1 MKKTT
6 LLLNLI
12 ITFALFSQTAEQRD
26 KIIQTY
32 NLENIN
38 NSLDQN
44 RSYELIKKNK
54 INTFLNS
61 NPKFKSDYFA
71 DDKHYILY
79 DIIDNKPIY
88 ISSHNNKCAVATS
101 TNALHPGGDLNLNL
115 EGEGLTIGVWEIDYP
130 LKTHVEF
137 LNSDGTTRISTPDT
151 TNPNPDYDFH
161 ATHVCGTV
169 GASGVNSSAKGMAPK
184 SLIAAYNSSSD
195 ASETISEHL
204 SSGMLVS
211 NHSYGVY
218 IYGDDGEQQVPDWY
232 PGCYQNSAKTIDQN
246 HYNSSYYLMVASAG
260 NGGGS
265 SYPNGLGPGLDK
277 LTTDKVAKNN
287 LVVANA
293 NISVNFTP
301 FGPSIS
307 AASLAPS
314 SSQGPTDDGR
324 IKPDITGR
332 GTSVTSS
339 AASSNSAY
347 GTSTGTSMSSPNVA
361 GSLLLLQEHY
371 NNLNGEFMKS
381 ATLKGL
387 ACHTATDDQD
397 YEGVSS
403 VPYPGPDPFWG
414 WGVLNSEYAAQTI
427 ADAQS
432 NLSIIEENSLDNGG
446 TYNKTINVSESQK
459 LIASICWTDQG
470 GPSQYQILNSTTP
483 VLVNDLDLRIF
494 DAAGN
499 EYFPWKLDLNNLP
512 YAIKGDN
519 TVDNIERVEID
530 LPSAGQYTITVS
542 HKGNLTIPG
551 SGPGGTGGVGP
562 QDYSLIVTGAN
573 MTLSDP
579 NNEMSSLLV
588 WPNPAKDFINF
599 QISTIGTGSTT
610 VSLVDIRGRKV
621 YQNNFNS
628 ENIIRSEIK
637 TSNFAKG
644 IYILNIEQ
652 GNKILNKKVIIE

>member
-12 ITFALFSQTAEQRD
+12 ITFALFSQSPDQRD
-26 KIIQTY
+26 KMIQSY
-32 NLENIN
+32 NMENIN
-38 NSLDQN
+38 NLLDEIN
-44 RSYELIKKNK
+44 LYEINKKNK
-54 INTFLNS
+54 IEAYIIENPNIKRNFYS
-61 NPKFKSDYFA
+61 NKN
-71 DDKHYILY
+71 HYILY
-79 DIIDNKPIY
+79 DIVENKPIY
-88 ISSHNNKCAVATS
+88 ISSDNNKSAVATS
-101 TNALHPGGDLNLNL
+101 TNSLHPGGDLGLNL
-115 EGEGLTIGVWEIDYP
+115 EGEDLTIGVWEIDYP

-137 LNSDGTTRISTPDT
+137 LNSDGTTRISTPDS
-151 TNPNPDYDFH
+151 TNPNPEYDFH
-161 ATHVCGTV
+161 GTHVCGTV

-184 SLIAAYNSSSD
+184 SLIAAYNASSD
-195 ASETISEHL
+195 NSETINEHL
-204 SSGMLVS
+204 LSGMLVT

-218 IYGDDGEQQVPDWY
+218 LYVDGEQNIPDWY
-232 PGCYQNSAKTIDQN
+232 AGCYIDDCVIVDN
-246 HYNSSYYLMVASAG
+246 GLYNNPYLLRVFSAG
-260 NGGGS
+260 NAGGETYS
-265 SYPNGLGPGLDK
+265 NGLGAGLDK
-277 LTTDKVAKNN
+277 LTADKNCKNG
-287 LVVANA
+287 LIVANA
-293 NISVNFTP
+293 NVSVNFTP

-307 AASLAPS
+307 GANIAPS

-332 GTSVTSS
+332 GTNVTSS
-339 AASSNSAY
+339 SDSSDNSY
-347 GTSTGTSMSSPNVA
+347 GTSTGTSMASPNVA

-387 ACHTATDDQD
+387 ACHTATDEQD
-397 YEGVSS
+397 YEGVTSI
-403 VPYPGPDPFWG
+403 PYPGPDPFWG
-414 WGVLNSEYAAQTI
+414 WGILNSKLAAQTI
-427 ADAQS
+427 NNAQS
-432 NLSIIEENSLDNGG
+432 NLAIIEENSLNNGE
-446 TYNKTINVSESQK
+446 TYSKTINISDADK
-459 LIASICWTDQG
+459 LMASICWTDKAG
-470 GPSQYQILNSTTP
+470 ASQYGILNSSTP

-494 DAAGN
+494 DASGN

-530 LPSAGQYTITVS
+530 LPSAGQYTITIS
-542 HKGNLTIPG
+542 HKGLLV
-551 SGPGGTGGVGP
+551 GPGTGPGAARF
-562 QDYSLIVTGAN
+562 QDYSLIITGAN

-579 NNEMSSLLV
+579 NNEISNLLV

-599 QISTIGTGSTT
+599 QISSIGTGYTT